1 MNVPVAVPVP
11 KSKKGKKIVAII
23 IGCIAVLISSAI
35 IFFTADEL
43 KQDRKPIDS
52 KTVNYNYMDSLEY
65 YELKDVC
72 VFDCYGTVTY
82 DDSSLDE
89 WYYLIAFDDK
99 DGYTYFASLKV
110 EGEDS
115 DFQRFKEYSENDDA
129 LIGDMVTDMCVENA
143 DKVTT
148 VLDSD
153 VCSWYQETVEQFND
167 MGITDSGVSFEYA
180 CPVGDFDNYIKDVR
194 SSLTVGLCVGIA
206 IFALGAILV
215 IYGFCS
221 KSKATVQN
229 VNSGTAYQMPE
240 KPVYYDPLAS
250 KQNND
255 FAGET
260 SVSQSNVYTETEPK
274 GDENNN

>member
-1 MNVPVAVPVP
+1 
-11 KSKKGKKIVAII
+11 
-23 IGCIAVLISSAI
+23 
-35 IFFTADEL
+35 
-43 KQDRKPIDS
+43 
-52 KTVNYNYMDSLEY
+52 
-65 YELKDVC
+65 
-72 VFDCYGTVTY
+72 
-82 DDSSLDE
+82 
-89 WYYLIAFDDK
+89 
-99 DGYTYFASLKV
+99 
-110 EGEDS
+110 
-115 DFQRFKEYSENDDA
+115 
-129 LIGDMVTDMCVENA
+129 MVTDMCVENA

-153 VCSWYQETVEQFND
+153 VCSWYRETVEQFND

-180 CPVGDFDNYIKDVR
+180 CPVDDFDNYIKDVR

-250 KQNND
+250 KQNNNFD
-255 FAGET
+255 GDA
-260 SVSQSNVYTETEPK
+260 SASQSNVYTETEPK